1 MLELTS
7 PSPRRCDGV
16 SRRDFL
22 KIGSLGWGGLTLA
35 DVLRAESRAAADGR
49 ASVVGPL
56 GDLDLARRR
65 PAAA

>member
-35 DVLRAESRAAADGR
+35 DALRARVTRRGGR
-49 ASVVGPL
+49 AGV
-56 GDLDLARRR
+56 RRR
-65 PAAA
+65 TAR